1 MAKVKTRKDVIKNV
15 AIVFLIIMLVLT
27 FFSNT
32 IMNFSLAQV
41 NGKYTEYGSIRTGVR
56 GSGTVQANTVFEQAV
71 KGDARVEEVMVREG
85 DRVEAGQVLM
95 ILESSEQASNEAE
108 IKALEEQLKSLE
120 DAYER
125 ALLSR
130 GGEADYTLTEMDIAD
145 AREKLEKLKEK
156 RAEFTDELILEINT
170 EFENAE
176 TAVVTINETI
186 EALEEQINEVSE
198 KSDDPKIVEA
208 KKKLENA
215 KSVLKYAEECL
226 ARDEEKLAG
235 VSYTDTSALSSQY
248 SAMSR
253 ELGKLEADRQAL
265 KTEYATLLG
274 LEGAT
279 AAAKTA
285 YETALSAY
293 EVAYG
298 AFDGA
303 VEPTDDPQ
311 KTDWQN
317 VNTLKAKYESAKT
330 ELEANADAIKAAKA
344 EIKALDERIDDANYE
359 MSLVSKQISSAK
371 SENKTY
377 NNYKVAVETSA
388 AEVEN
393 CKKAVESAEEA
404 LTLALES
411 IAKDLTTRLKT
422 ERAKLKEAEK
432 RLEEA
437 TERKAE
443 ADGVEE
449 LDGEIKT
456 SERTLFEMEYNLEK
470 QKASDEKAATLEEY
484 DFKKQKE
491 EIDGVRAEL
500 YKLKGKTTDGPVE
513 FKAKYN
519 GTVTSFNCR
528 VGDTLS
534 DGMPVITI
542 ESEESGYT
550 LSFSVDN
557 KEASKLKVG
566 DTATVS
572 GGYWGSSLS
581 AILSEI
587 KTEQGGK
594 TKKLTF
600 ELSGDVVTGQTL
612 TLLAGEK
619 STSYSSV
626 VPKSAIREDSE
637 GKYVYI
643 TKTKSTPLG
652 NRYVATRLPVEIV
665 ASDDVNAAI
674 TSPEMTYIYEF
685 AITSSTKP
693 IADGDFVRLAD

>member
-1 MAKVKTRKDVIKNV
+1 MVKSRKDIIKNV
-15 AIVFLIIMLVLT
+15 AIVFLVIMLVLT

-71 KGDARVEEVMVREG
+71 KGDVRVDEVLVREG
-85 DRVEAGQVLM
+85 DRVAEGQVLM
-95 ILESSEQASNEAE
+95 MLESSEQVTNEAE

-120 DAYER
+120 EAYER

-130 GGEADYTLTEMDIAD
+130 DGEADYTLTEMDIED
-145 AREKLEKLKEK
+145 AREALEKLKAE
-156 RAEFTDELILEINT
+156 RAEFTEEIILEINT

-176 TAVVTINETI
+176 RAIVAINETI
-186 EALEEQINEVSE
+186 EALEEQIAEVSE
-198 KSDDPKIVEA
+198 KSDDPTIVEA

-215 KSVLKYAEECL
+215 KSVLEYAEECL
-226 ARDEEKLAG
+226 ARDEEKLSE
-235 VSYTDTSALSSQY
+235 VTYTDTSSLSSQY
-248 SAMSR
+248 DAMSR
-253 ELGKLEADRQAL
+253 ELGKLESARVEL
-265 KTEYATLLG
+265 KKENAVLLG
-274 LEGAT
+274 LEGKMNSAKT
-279 AAAKTA
+279 SYEAALTA
-285 YETALSAY
+285 YETA
-293 EVAYG
+293 YG
-298 AFDGA
+298 TFDGA

-311 KTDWQN
+311 KTEWQGVKDKLSAYN
-317 VNTLKAKYESAKT
+317 SAKS
-330 ELEANADAIKAAKA
+330 EFESSADEIKEAEDAIAVLS
-344 EIKALDERIDDANYE
+344 EQIDDANYE
-359 MSLVSKQISSAK
+359 MSLVSKQISKAK
-371 SENKTY
+371 SQNNTY
-377 NNYKVAVETSA
+377 NKYKAAVEVSA
-388 AEVEN
+388 GEVEN
-393 CKKAVESAEEA
+393 CQKAVKSAEEA
-404 LTLALES
+404 LGLALEG
-411 IAKDLTTRLKT
+411 IAKDLTAKLKA
-422 ERAKLKEAEK
+422 ERTSLKEAEK
-432 RLEEA
+432 HLEEA
-437 TERKAE
+437 KERKAE

-449 LDGEIKT
+449 LDGEIKA
-456 SERTLFEMEYNLEK
+456 SERSLFEMEYNLEK
-470 QKASDEKAATLEEY
+470 QKKADEKAEVLEEY

-491 EIDGVRAEL
+491 EIDSTRSEL

-534 DGMPVITI
+534 DGMTVVTI
-542 ESEESGYT
+542 ESDESGYT

-557 KEASKLKVG
+557 KEASKLKIG

-572 GGYWGSSLS
+572 GGWWGSSLS
-581 AILSEI
+581 AILTEI

-594 TKKLTF
+594 TKLLTF
-600 ELSGDVVTGQTL
+600 EVSGDVVTGQTL

-637 GKYVYI
+637 GKYIYI

-674 TSPEMTYIYEF
+674 TSPEMSYIYEF

>member
-1 MAKVKTRKDVIKNV
+1 MVKSRKDIIKNV
-15 AIVFLIIMLVLT
+15 AIVFLVIMLVLT

-71 KGDARVEEVMVREG
+71 KGDVRVDEVLVREG
-85 DRVEAGQVLM
+85 DRVAEGQVLM
-95 ILESSEQASNEAE
+95 MLESSEQVTNEAE

-120 DAYER
+120 EAYER

-130 GGEADYTLTEMDIAD
+130 DGEADYTLTEMDIED
-145 AREKLEKLKEK
+145 AREALEKLKAE
-156 RAEFTDELILEINT
+156 RAEFTEEIILEINT

-176 TAVVTINETI
+176 RAIVTINETI
-186 EALEEQINEVSE
+186 EALEEQIAEVSE
-198 KSDDPKIVEA
+198 KSDDPTIVEA

-215 KSVLKYAEECL
+215 KSVLEYAEECL
-226 ARDEEKLAG
+226 ARDEEKLSE
-235 VSYTDTSALSSQY
+235 VSYTDTSSLSSQY
-248 SAMSR
+248 DAMSR
-253 ELGKLEADRQAL
+253 ELGKLESARVEL
-265 KTEYATLLG
+265 KKENAVLLG
-274 LEGAT
+274 LEGKMNSAKT
-279 AAAKTA
+279 SYEAALTA
-285 YETALSAY
+285 YETA
-293 EVAYG
+293 YG
-298 AFDGA
+298 TFDGA

-311 KTDWQN
+311 KTDWQGVKDKLSAYN
-317 VNTLKAKYESAKT
+317 SAKSEFESST
-330 ELEANADAIKAAKA
+330 DEIKEAEDAIAVLS
-344 EIKALDERIDDANYE
+344 EQIDDANYE
-359 MSLVSKQISSAK
+359 MSLVSKQISKAK
-371 SENKTY
+371 SQNNTY
-377 NNYKVAVETSA
+377 NKYKAAVEVSA
-388 AEVEN
+388 GEVEN
-393 CKKAVESAEEA
+393 CQKAVKSAEEA
-404 LTLALES
+404 LGLALEG
-411 IAKDLTTRLKT
+411 IAKDLTVKLKA
-422 ERAKLKEAEK
+422 ERTSLKEAEK
-432 RLEEA
+432 HLEEA
-437 TERKAE
+437 KERKAE

-449 LDGEIKT
+449 LDDEIKA
-456 SERTLFEMEYNLEK
+456 SERSLFEMEYNLEK
-470 QKASDEKAATLEEY
+470 QKKADEKAEVLEEY

-491 EIDGVRAEL
+491 EIDSTRSEL

-534 DGMPVITI
+534 DGMTVVTI
-542 ESEESGYT
+542 ESDESGYT

-557 KEASKLKVG
+557 KEAAKLKIG

-572 GGYWGSSLS
+572 GGWWGSSLS
-581 AILSEI
+581 AILTEI

-594 TKKLTF
+594 TKLLTF
-600 ELSGDVVTGQTL
+600 EMSGDVVTGQTL

-637 GKYVYI
+637 GKYIYV

-674 TSPEMTYIYEF
+674 TSPEMSYIYEF